1 MNEEILGNATIFRY
15 ACDILL
21 KKMNSGASESSSDHF
36 KQESVLDSTLVV
48 PIIVNASFSCELFLK
63 SMLPDGAQG
72 HELDKLFSSLNQ
84 DCQNEIMT
92 YTGVIMKLSN
102 PDYMP
107 EQFWRDLRS
116 SSNNFVEWRYF
127 HEGNSQKANLQ
138 FITTFLDVLTQVAS
152 RRKTQE
158 DSSQ

>member
-1 MNEEILGNATIFRY
+1 MNEEILGNAAMFRY
-15 ACDILL
+15 ACDVLL
-21 KKMNSGASESSSDHF
+21 EKMNSGASELSSGDF
-36 KQESVLDSTLVV
+36 RQENILDGTLVV
-48 PIIVNASFSCELFLK
+48 PIIVNASFACELFLK
-63 SMLPDGAQG
+63 SMLPDGTHG

-84 DCQNEIMT
+84 DCQAEIMT

-127 HEGNSQKANLQ
+127 YEGNSQKANLQ
-138 FITTFLDVLTQVAS
+138 FITTFLDVLTQMAS
-152 RRKTQE
+152 RRKAQK